1 MTIRPA
7 VPQDLEGIQ
16 RVLSACDLDISGVDY
31 SRWDGIIL
39 VAETD
44 QQVVGFI
51 HAVPTRPVSFI
62 TVLGVL
68 PAYQKVHVGTEL
80 LKGVE
85 LLLRS
90 LGVTVWWTFV
100 GDSHEKALAGIDK
113 WEGIV
118 PGGSGQTF
126 VRRF

>member
-7 VPQDLEGIQ
+7 TLQDLEGIQ

-31 SRWDGIIL
+31 SRWDGVAL
-39 VAETD
+39 VAEQD
-44 QQVVGFI
+44 EQVVGFAHVI
-51 HAVPTRPVSFI
+51 PTHPVAI
-62 TVLGVL
+62 LTVLGVL
-68 PAYQKVHVGTEL
+68 PAYRKAHVGTEL
-80 LKGVE
+80 LKGME

-90 LGVTVWWTFV
+90 LGMKVWWTFV
-100 GDSHEKALAGIDK
+100 GDSHEAALAGIDK
-113 WEGIV
+113 WDGVV